1 MHAVMAAVQL
11 PKKLEIYIPVELK
24 LHIVIVDT
32 PLAQKIV
39 TNVTTLTGL
48 LMHLMK

>member
-32 PLAQKIV
+32 PLAQK
-39 TNVTTLTGL
+39 L
-48 LMHLMK
+48 